1 MTTLAIAARTPRTR
15 ALTIL
20 VAAGALA
27 LASQFAMPLPG
38 TPVPLTLQ
46 PFVVVLTGLLLG
58 PMDGAIAMIVYLAA
72 GAIGLPVFAPIG
84 APGIARLFGPTGGY
98 LIAYPIAAAVA
109 GMFGAGRR
117 SFVTRALA
125 AEAGI
130 LVLYVGGLAQLA
142 LISGSFARGAVIGVL
157 PFVAADAV
165 KALAAAGFSRRSLV

>member
-1 MTTLAIAARTPRTR
+1 
-15 ALTIL
+15 
-20 VAAGALA
+20 
-27 LASQFAMPLPG
+27 
-38 TPVPLTLQ
+38 
-46 PFVVVLTGLLLG
+46 
-58 PMDGAIAMIVYLAA
+58 MDGAIAMIVYLAA